1 MSYDSQVMAVMLVMG
16 MMVAG
21 FVGLIV
27 GRSQGNPLS
36 GMGESEFRKFQQ
48 MSAERD
54 AIDSLRR
61 FEARE
66 EMYRAAKEEEQITD
80 EDKQQ
85 LIAIIKGE

>member
-1 MSYDSQVMAVMLVMG
+1 MSYDSQVTAMILVMG

-27 GRSQGNPLS
+27 GRSQSNPLS

-54 AIDSLRR
+54 SIDSLRR

>member
-1 MSYDSQVMAVMLVMG
+1 MSYDNQVTAMILVIG
-16 MMVAG
+16 IMVAG
-21 FVGLIV
+21 FVGLMV

-36 GMGESEFRKFQQ
+36 GMGENEFRKYQQ

-66 EMYRAAKEEEQITD
+66 EMYRAAREEEQITD

>member
-48 MSAERD
+48 MSEKETLLIAFVG
-54 AIDSLRR
+54 LRR
-61 FEARE
+61 GRKCTVQ
-66 EMYRAAKEEEQITD
+66 RRKKSRSLT
-80 EDKQQ
+80 KTNSN
-85 LIAIIKGE
+85 